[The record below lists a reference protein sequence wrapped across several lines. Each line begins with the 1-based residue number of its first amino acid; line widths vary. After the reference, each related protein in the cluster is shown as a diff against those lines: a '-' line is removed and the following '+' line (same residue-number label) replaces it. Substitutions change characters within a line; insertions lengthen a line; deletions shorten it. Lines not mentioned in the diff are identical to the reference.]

1 MRTTLAGAALAV
13 AGTFG
18 LALAL
23 GAGQPAMAAATSA
36 RPSAAAPD
44 AWPRLAITGEHTPP
58 TSMLVDGKPAGR
70 QTDKVREML
79 ERVGVPHTI
88 DLLPWKRAYMK
99 AQRNPLTCVYSTT
112 RTAEREAGFKWVGP
126 IVQSDWVLMARADR
140 PLRLRTLE
148 DARPLRI
155 GTYAGDAR
163 DEFLRSRGFTVEAVQ
178 DDAVNPEKLLLNRI
192 DLWAVASRPELDTMR
207 RLGRDGQL
215 VPVLVFNRVGL
226 YLACHPSVP
235 DRLVARMNAMLDT
248 MRRDG
253 SLNRID
259 RRYDG
264 RINNG
269 MRTGKNSGQNTEK
282 NTEKN
287 AGKQPL

>member
-1 MRTTLAGAALAV
+1 MRRRPAPLPALAAWAALA
-13 AGTFG
+13 ALTTLTFG
-18 LALAL
+18 AS
-23 GAGQPAMAAATSA
+23 QPAAAA
-36 RPSAAAPD
+36 AAASA
-44 AWPRLAITGEHTPP
+44 AWPRLAITGENTPP
-58 TSMLVDGKPAGR
+58 SSMLVNGKATGR

-140 PLRLRTLE
+140 SLKLRTLE

-155 GTYAGDAR
+155 GTYGGDAR
-163 DEFLRSRGFTVEAVQ
+163 DEFLRSRGFNVEAVKN
-178 DDAVNPEKLLLNRI
+178 DDVNPEKLLLNRI
-192 DLWAVASRPELDTMR
+192 DLWAVASRPELNTTQR
-207 RLGRDGQL
+207 VGRGGRL

-235 DRLVARMNAMLDT
+235 DRLVERMNAMLDT

-253 SLNRID
+253 SLERID
-259 RRYDG
+259 RRYGARPADG
-264 RINNG
+264 
-269 MRTGKNSGQNTEK
+269 K
-282 NTEKN
+282 
-287 AGKQPL
+287 